1 MNAPP
6 LIEKTPKPLYLVPQ
20 HGHQSLRG
28 AYSALECL
36 AAAYPA
42 VRFGLFRNGGKWL
55 VFRVHEQHQQAAR
68 EAHQTPNNGGGAA

>member
-1 MNAPP
+1 MNAPA

-42 VRFGLFRNGGKWL
+42 VRFGLFRNGEKWL
-55 VFRVHEQHQQAAR
+55 VFRVHEQDQQAAR
-68 EAHQTPNNGGGAA
+68 EAYQAEKSGGAA